1 MKHLE
6 EARLLILNNKA
17 DASQDDMLLYL
28 ISLSEKRLVFLLNEH
43 LRVRSLPPCDE
54 VPADLEWIV
63 PEVVARRFVRIG
75 REGLTSENV
84 EGHNVSFD
92 TTDDLAAYDRYI
104 ATYADSLEAEKPDP
118 RYGVIRGIP

>member
-43 LRVRSLPPCDE
+43 LRVRSLRLATKFRLILNGLC
-54 VPADLEWIV
+54 LKWSL
-63 PEVVARRFVRIG
+63 VV
-75 REGLTSENV
+75 LS
-84 EGHNVSFD
+84 VSV
-92 TTDDLAAYDRYI
+92 AKA
-104 ATYADSLEAEKPDP
+104 
-118 RYGVIRGIP
+118 